1 VDTVTTPDNQATPT
15 PTDSPASLGSVLNRW
30 YDDHARDLPW
40 RDPDTTPWAV
50 LLSEIMSQQ
59 TPVARVI
66 PLWTAWLER
75 WPTPADLAEA
85 PTDDIL
91 RAWAN
96 LGYPRRALR
105 LRECARA
112 VVAEHGGQVPDTV
125 AELVALPGI
134 GDYTARA
141 VAAFAFGRAVPVVDT
156 NVRRV
161 QRRLARGEF
170 LQGPAKAGDLA
181 DVADLMPWVDEDPA
195 LLKRGYRNPRHDP
208 RAHGEALGMCASLME
223 LGATVCTARSPRC
236 DACPVSDRC
245 RWVALGSPAPSAA
258 ESAAAKK
265 RVQKFEGT
273 DRQVRGRIMAI
284 LRADGTTEVTADDL
298 TATSE
303 DADQRARALTSL
315 VADGLVTQQGAGPT
329 ARYRLPR

>member
-1 VDTVTTPDNQATPT
+1 MTTTTSSTAAADPRP
-15 PTDSPASLGSVLNRW
+15 LGEVLNGW
-30 YDDHARDLPW
+30 YHDHARALPW
-40 RDPDTTPWAV
+40 REPDTGAWAI

-66 PLWTAWLER
+66 PLWEQWLQT
-75 WPTPADLAEA
+75 WPTPADLADA
-85 PTDDIL
+85 PTDEIL

-112 VVAEHGGQVPDTV
+112 IVERHDGTVPSTV
-125 AELVALPGI
+125 AELLALPGI

-161 QRRLARGEF
+161 HRRLARGQY
-170 LQGPAKAGDLA
+170 LQGPAAAADLV

-195 LLKRGYRNPRHDP
+195 LVRRGYRNPRHDQDT
-208 RAHGEALGMCASLME
+208 RSVAVGMCSSLME
-223 LGATVCTARSPRC
+223 LGATVCTARSPKC
-236 DACPVSDRC
+236 SECPVVTRC
-245 RWVALGSPAPSAA
+245 RWVALGRPEPSAA

-284 LRADGTTEVTADDL
+284 LRGGERDTTVTVTAPDFI
-298 TATSE
+298 ATSE
-303 DADQRARALTSL
+303 DAAQRIRALESL
-315 VADGLVTQQGAGPT
+315 VTDGLVEKIDGSAESTESS
-329 ARYRLPR
+329 YRLPR